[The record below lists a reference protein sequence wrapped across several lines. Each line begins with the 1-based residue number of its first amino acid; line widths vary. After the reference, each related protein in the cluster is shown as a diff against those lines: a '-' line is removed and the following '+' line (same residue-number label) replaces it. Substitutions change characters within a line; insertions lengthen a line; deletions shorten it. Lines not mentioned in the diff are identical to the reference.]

1 MQGTSVLAALTRGLL
16 DAARAI
22 GRDPDALAAAAGL
35 DPAWLADP
43 DQRVPLANHL
53 RLWVELSR
61 RPDGL
66 ALGEALGLSGL
77 GVVGYAMQHG
87 ATVGEALEWQQRYG
101 AVVHPDVNPR
111 LERRREA
118 AGERLVFVQVV
129 PAPFVELREP
139 VDAQAAAIVAALA
152 GLAGLAGRALRA
164 RWVAFP
170 GARPADAE
178 RHESWFSCPVA
189 WGAPTL
195 EVAFE
200 AVVLDLPLPRS
211 DARLFGYLARRAE
224 VLHGALPAGASFAER
239 ARREI
244 GDALARGEPRAAEV
258 ALGLA
263 VSERTLSR
271 RLAEEGIGFARLV
284 DAARRE
290 RALLLLEDPSLSA
303 SEIAFLLGYAEPAV
317 FFRAFKRWTG
327 ETPGGWRRRRS
338 ET

>member
-1 MQGTSVLAALTRGLL
+1 MQGTSVLAALTRGVL

-35 DPAWLADP
+35 EPAWLADP
-43 DQRVPLANHL
+43 DQRVPLEHHF

-66 ALGEALGLSGL
+66 ALGEALGLAGL
-77 GVVGYAMQHG
+77 GVVGYAMLHG
-87 ATVGEALEWQQRYG
+87 ATVGEALDWQQRYG
-101 AVVHPDVNPR
+101 AVVHPDVVPR

-118 AGERLVFVQVV
+118 AGERLVFVQAV
-129 PAPFVELREP
+129 PPPFTKLREP

-152 GLAGLAGRALRA
+152 GLAGRALRA

-170 GARPADAE
+170 MARPGDAE
-178 RHESWFSCPVA
+178 RHERWFACPVA
-189 WGAPTL
+189 WGAPAL
-195 EVAFE
+195 EVAFD
-200 AVVLDLPLPRS
+200 AAVLDLPLPRS
-211 DARLFGYLARRAE
+211 DARLFGYLARRVERLHAE
-224 VLHGALPAGASFAER
+224 LPAEASWAER
-239 ARREI
+239 TRREI

-258 ALGLA
+258 ARRLA

-271 RLAEEGIGFARLV
+271 RLAEEGAGFADLV

-317 FFRAFKRWTG
+317 FFRAFRRWTG
-327 ETPGGWRRRRS
+327 ETPGGWRRRRGAS
-338 ET
+338 

>member
-1 MQGTSVLAALTRGLL
+1 MQRTSVLAALTRGLL

-35 DPAWLADP
+35 DPAWLAGP
-43 DQRVPLANHL
+43 DQRVPLANHF

-111 LERRREA
+111 LERRREV

-139 VDAQAAAIVAALA
+139 VDAQAAAIVTA
-152 GLAGLAGRALRA
+152 LAGLAGRALRA

-170 GARPADAE
+170 RARPADAE

-189 WGAPTL
+189 WGAPAL

-200 AVVLDLPLPRS
+200 AAVLDLPLPRS

-224 VLHGALPAGASFAER
+224 SLHAALPAATSFAER

-258 ALGLA
+258 ARRLA

-271 RLAEEGIGFARLV
+271 RIAEEGTGFAQLV

-317 FFRAFKRWTG
+317 FFRVFKRWTG